1 MPNRQQRLS
10 TLPLLVYADEDGAI
24 HEDPHLTL
32 CGRTG
37 WDATI
42 IESQSLIPLPEGSDL
57 YVLPQRYPIG
67 WNRHGSF
74 QVCKKGF
81 AVAAHLAPAHTQ
93 FYLAAYVRQQGAPT
107 LPLFAY
113 TAVGWF
119 EGRFWVPAIR
129 IDKDKRQEPSGF
141 DQKKIEAGVRRLVKR
156 FPKNR
161 LLAHHGF
168 NCALTYCCPA
178 ARNLFLGRFEAPIAV
193 AAACNSNCLGCI
205 SYQPPQETIQPSQ
218 PRITFRPTVSEIVEY
233 AVAHLENAPNG
244 IVSFG
249 QGCEGEPLLQW
260 QLIRDAIR
268 QIRKHTQ
275 RGTIHMNTN
284 GSMPQAVEALCQAG
298 LDSIR
303 VSLNSVRK
311 ELYEKYYLP
320 SNYAFEDVQESL
332 CRAQRLGKWTSI
344 NYFVFPGVTDEP
356 EEYVAL
362 QNFLTATKLNM
373 IQWRNFNIDPD
384 WYLEKLGWHS
394 SQQPLGMRN
403 VIRWIKKKFPQVRH
417 GYFNPPIG
425 RFLRTDVTARKGKK
439 LLPTHE

>member
-1 MPNRQQRLS
+1 M
-10 TLPLLVYADEDGAI
+10 PLLVYADEHGCI
-24 HEDPHLTL
+24 HEDPRLTM
-32 CGRTG
+32 CGRSG
-37 WDATI
+37 WDAKI
-42 IESQSLIPLPEGSDL
+42 VESESLIPLPEGTDL

-67 WNRHGSF
+67 RSRRGSL
-74 QVCKKGF
+74 QVCEKGF
-81 AVAAHLAPAHTQ
+81 AVAAHLVPAYTQ
-93 FYLAAYVRQQGAPT
+93 FYLAAYASAKGAPT

-113 TAVGWF
+113 TAVGWLD
-119 EGRFWVPAIR
+119 GQFWVPALR
-129 IDKDKRQEPSGF
+129 VDKDKRQEPSGF
-141 DQKKIEAGVRRLVKR
+141 DPKKIEAGVRRMLKR

-161 LLAHHGF
+161 LVAHHGLH
-168 NCALTYCCPA
+168 CALTYCCPA

-205 SYQPPQETIQPSQ
+205 SYQPPQETIQPTQ

-233 AVAHLENAPNG
+233 AVVHLENAPNA

-260 QLIRDAIR
+260 QLIREAIR

-284 GSMPQAVEALCQAG
+284 GSMPHAVEALCQAG

-311 ELYEKYYLP
+311 ALYEKYYLP
-320 SNYAFEDVQESL
+320 SNYEFEDVQESL
-332 CRAQRLGKWTSI
+332 CRARNLGKWTSI

-356 EEYVAL
+356 EEYAAL
-362 QNFLTATKLNM
+362 QSFLAATKLNM

-384 WYLEKLGWHS
+384 WYLEKLGWNP
-394 SQQPLGMRN
+394 SQPPLGVRNLMRL
-403 VIRWIKKKFPQVRH
+403 VHKKFPQVRF
-417 GYFNPPIG
+417 GYFNPAVG
-425 RFLRTDVTARKGKK
+425 RKLQTHALARNA
-439 LLPTHE
+439 E